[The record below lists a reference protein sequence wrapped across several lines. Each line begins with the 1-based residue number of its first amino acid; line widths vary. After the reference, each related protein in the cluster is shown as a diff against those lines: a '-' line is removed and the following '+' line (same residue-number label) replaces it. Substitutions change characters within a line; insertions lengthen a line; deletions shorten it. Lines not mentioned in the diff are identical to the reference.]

1 VSWNLVGNEVFTTCI
16 NLNSTTAEL
25 FDPKFHIMHIAKK
38 YSEQISVIKY
48 DVENTNTKNLKVE
61 MLLQGILVRGLP
73 TLLLYKNGVPVAT
86 HSGAITETGLHE
98 WLDNNLATITGDVS
112 EIMNVKVSKD
122 DEERD
127 KAVPTGRKRG
137 FVSFAD
143 RYSL

>member
-1 VSWNLVGNEVFTTCI
+1 MVNEVCASCI

-25 FDPKFHIMHIAKK
+25 FDPISHIIHTAKK

-48 DVENTNTKNLKVE
+48 DVENSNTKNLKVE

-86 HSGAITETGLHE
+86 HSGAITETGLYE
-98 WLDNNLATITGDVS
+98 WLDNNLATITGDVNS
-112 EIMNVKVSKD
+112 VKVSKD
-122 DEERD
+122 EERD
-127 KAVPTGRKRG
+127 VAKDVPTGTKRG

>member
-1 VSWNLVGNEVFTTCI
+1 MVNEVCASCI

-25 FDPKFHIMHIAKK
+25 FDPISHIIHTAKK

-48 DVENTNTKNLKVE
+48 DVENSNTKNLKVE

-86 HSGAITETGLHE
+86 HSGAITETGLYE
-98 WLDNNLATITGDVS
+98 WLDNNLAKITGDIS

-122 DEERD
+122 EERD
-127 KAVPTGRKRG
+127 VAKDVPTGTKRG

>member
-1 VSWNLVGNEVFTTCI
+1 MVNEVCASCI

-25 FDPKFHIMHIAKK
+25 FDPISHIIHTAKK

-48 DVENTNTKNLKVE
+48 DVENSNTKNLKVE

-73 TLLLYKNGVPVAT
+73 TLLLYKNGVPVAK
-86 HSGAITETGLHE
+86 HSGAITETGLYE
-98 WLDNNLATITGDVS
+98 WLDNNLATITGDINS
-112 EIMNVKVSKD
+112 VKASK

-127 KAVPTGRKRG
+127 AAKDVPTGTKRG